1 MQVSKPVSQQET
13 RAKRRFGDRREGRL
27 VRSLPAMTKLMPF
40 IMKHRND
47 ALNSFQDEFEVTNA
61 EAYIRQ
67 KRAQG
72 MTDFTMLHLLIAAY
86 VRTVSQRPGL
96 NRFVSGQR
104 IYARDCIEVNFV
116 IKKEMR
122 LESPDSSVSVRLMPD
137 ATVDEVYQAVH
148 DAIETAR
155 NETTSFDD
163 TARILDMLPRLV
175 KRFAVGLIFALDYWG
190 LLPKFLT
197 DLSPFHGS
205 IFFTSMA
212 SIGLPPIFHHIYNL
226 GNVPLFLAFGITKK
240 RYELQKDGS
249 TAEKRYMGYS
259 LVMDERV
266 CDGYYFASAFR
277 YLSGLMRNPSVLE
290 QKPAVVEQDVD

>member
-1 MQVSKPVSQQET
+1 MQNT
-13 RAKRRFGDRREGRL
+13 NIARKRRFGDRREGRL
-27 VRSLPAMTKLMPF
+27 VRSLPPMTKLMPF
-40 IMKHRND
+40 IMRHRND

-61 EAYIRQ
+61 EAYIRE

-72 MTDFTMLHLLIAAY
+72 KTDFTMLHLLIAAY

-104 IYARDCIEVNFV
+104 IYTRDDVEVNFV
-116 IKKEMR
+116 IKKEMK
-122 LESPDSSVSVRLMPD
+122 LESPDSSISVHLPTD
-137 ATVDEVYQAVH
+137 ATADEVYTALH
-148 DAIETAR
+148 NAIETAR
-155 NETTSFDD
+155 NEDTSFDD
-163 TARILDMLPRLV
+163 TARILDYLPRLV
-175 KRFAVGLIFALDYWG
+175 KRFAVGLIYALDYWG

-226 GNVPLFLAFGITKK
+226 GNVPLFMAFGVTKK

-259 LVMDERV
+259 LVMDERI

-277 YLSGLMRNPSVLE
+277 YLNGIMRNPKVLDS
-290 QKPAVVEQDVD
+290 KPEKIEQDVE

>member
-1 MQVSKPVSQQET
+1 MIPLQTSVKT
-13 RAKRRFGDRREGRL
+13 KRRMGDRRDGRL

-40 IMKHRND
+40 IMKQRCD
-47 ALNSFQDEFEVTNA
+47 SLNSFQDEFEVTNA
-61 EAYIRQ
+61 EAYIRE

-72 MTDFTMLHLLIAAY
+72 KTDFTMLHLLIAAY

-104 IYARDCIEVNFV
+104 IYARDGIEVNFIV
-116 IKKEMR
+116 KKEMK
-122 LESPDSSVSVRLMPD
+122 LESPDSSISVVLRPE
-137 ATVDEVYQAVH
+137 ATADEVYQAVH
-148 DAIETAR
+148 DAIENAK

-163 TARILDMLPRLV
+163 TARILDSLPRLI
-175 KRFAVGLIFALDYWG
+175 KRFAVGCIFALDYWG

-240 RYELQKDGS
+240 RYELQKDGT

-259 LVMDERV
+259 LVMDERI

-277 YLSGLMRNPSVLE
+277 YMTGLIRNPHALDE
-290 QKPAVVEQDVD
+290 KPAAVESDIA

>member
-1 MQVSKPVSQQET
+1 MVQLQTSK
-13 RAKRRFGDRREGRL
+13 AKRRLGDRREGRL

-40 IMKHRND
+40 IMRHRND

-61 EAYIRQ
+61 EAYIRE

-72 MTDFTMLHLLIAAY
+72 KTDFTMLHLLIAAY

-104 IYARDCIEVNFV
+104 IFTRSNVEVNFV
-116 IKKEMR
+116 IKKEMK
-122 LESPDSSVSVRLMPD
+122 LESPDSSISVRLRPD
-137 ATVDEVYQAVH
+137 ATVDEVYEALREAI
-148 DAIETAR
+148 DAAK

-163 TARILDMLPRLV
+163 TARILDMLPRIL
-175 KRFAVGLIFALDYWG
+175 KRFAIGLIYTLDYWG

-226 GNVPLFLAFGITKK
+226 GNVPLFFAFGVTKK

-249 TAEKRYMGYS
+249 VAEKRYMGYS
-259 LVMDERV
+259 LVMDERI

-277 YLSGLMRNPSVLE
+277 YLNGLMRNPSVLE
-290 QKPAVVEQDVD
+290 QRPETVVPDID

>member
-1 MQVSKPVSQQET
+1 LQTSK
-13 RAKRRFGDRREGRL
+13 AKRRLGDRREGRL

-40 IMKHRND
+40 IMRHRND

-61 EAYIRQ
+61 EAYIRE

-72 MTDFTMLHLLIAAY
+72 KTDFTMLHLLIAAY

-104 IYARDCIEVNFV
+104 IFTRSNVEVNFV
-116 IKKEMR
+116 IKKEMK
-122 LESPDSSVSVRLMPD
+122 LESPDSSISVRLRPD
-137 ATVDEVYQAVH
+137 ATVDEVYEALREAI
-148 DAIETAR
+148 DAAK

-163 TARILDMLPRLV
+163 TARILDMLPRIL
-175 KRFAVGLIFALDYWG
+175 KRFAIGLIYTLDYWG

-226 GNVPLFLAFGITKK
+226 GNVPLFFAFGVTKK

-249 TAEKRYMGYS
+249 VAEKRYMGYS
-259 LVMDERV
+259 LVMDERI

-277 YLSGLMRNPSVLE
+277 YLNGLMRNPSVLE
-290 QKPAVVEQDVD
+290 QRPETVVPDID